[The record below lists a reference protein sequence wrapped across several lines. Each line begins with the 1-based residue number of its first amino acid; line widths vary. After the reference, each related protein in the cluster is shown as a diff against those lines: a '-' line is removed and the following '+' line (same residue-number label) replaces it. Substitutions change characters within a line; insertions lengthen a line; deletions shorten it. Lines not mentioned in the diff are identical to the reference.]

1 VNFTVSYEM
10 QQPAEAK
17 ELYSEM
23 IAACVAAFDDSEKRR
38 NGAER
43 VVQQLNLAV
52 SGDIDGSGGGGG
64 GGGGGGCVGGF
75 GGGCGCGGG
84 GCVGGF
90 GGGCGCGPGSG
101 DDDGSD
107 GDKKS
112 SSR

>member
-1 VNFTVSYEM
+1 MSLRFLLTAAFQVNFTVSYEM

-52 SGDIDGSGGGGG
+52 SGDIDGGGG
-64 GGGGGGCVGGF
+64 GGGGGGCVGGC
-75 GGGCGCGGG
+75 GGGCGCAGGG
-84 GCVGGF
+84 
-90 GGGCGCGPGSG
+90 G

-107 GDKKS
+107 GDKS